1 MSRSASIQLIYK
13 IKSCSFQEAQVVE
26 APLADVFQMGGLPH
40 RVSLPD
46 LASSATN
53 KINSKI
59 QFKRINRFITC
70 KYIQITTNQKWVNSP
85 GPLPVKT
92 TM

>member
-59 QFKRINRFITC
+59 QFMRINRFITC
-70 KYIQITTNQKWVNSP
+70 KYIQITTNQNGLIVLGRFLSKP
-85 GPLPVKT
+85 Q
-92 TM
+92 